1 MTQPNGAFSC
11 EKGSDPVIA
20 GLLTMELEDA
30 ARRALQDVVDEGIFA
45 VGGQAAVYLE
55 GRLAVDLAVGETASG
70 RPLKK
75 GNLHNV
81 YCLVKPLPYLLLAHV
96 LERAG
101 VGPDDSLEKA
111 VELPDWCPVDL
122 TLRRLASH
130 EAGLMEP
137 TAMLWRMTPRGR
149 RQALLER
156 AAVGRSIGSGGA
168 EGRGYSELAGGLV
181 CEAVIEKLTGCTV
194 SRSCSEVLLEPLGL
208 GSDVLADAASALS
221 ARWRAQAP
229 VSGLPVGR
237 RAMLSEIL
245 PVHLGEIRLA
255 LGALATMRGSAGLMA
270 AVGRVMGGVVQPG
283 LPSPGLLWELL
294 DDDRPLVFDP
304 VLQRPAK
311 WVGGL
316 MTDLDQQHISQVAGP
331 GAVGHAGGLANS
343 VALYD
348 PARDSSVAV
357 YLNGVGAGFYDQAL
371 PRQQVVD
378 KILDAIPTA

>member
-1 MTQPNGAFSC
+1 
-11 EKGSDPVIA
+11 
-20 GLLTMELEDA
+20 
-30 ARRALQDVVDEGIFA
+30 
-45 VGGQAAVYLE
+45 
-55 GRLAVDLAVGETASG
+55 
-70 RPLKK
+70 
-75 GNLHNV
+75 
-81 YCLVKPLPYLLLAHV
+81 
-96 LERAG
+96 
-101 VGPDDSLEKA
+101 
-111 VELPDWCPVDL
+111 
-122 TLRRLASH
+122 
-130 EAGLMEP
+130 
-137 TAMLWRMTPRGR
+137 
-149 RQALLER
+149 
-156 AAVGRSIGSGGA
+156 
-168 EGRGYSELAGGLV
+168 
-181 CEAVIEKLTGCTV
+181 
-194 SRSCSEVLLEPLGL
+194 
-208 GSDVLADAASALS
+208 
-221 ARWRAQAP
+221 
-229 VSGLPVGR
+229 
-237 RAMLSEIL
+237 MLSEIL